1 MSDLEDHGMSAADD
15 QGGGAEG
22 VNARAVRIRE
32 LAIAAMVSIHA
43 KQRLERGDKAR
54 PHRSIL
60 EQASTLQAGDLVEV
74 Y

>member
-22 VNARAVRIRE
+22 AVRIRE
-32 LAIAAMVSIHA
+32 LAIAALVSIHA
-43 KQRLERGDKAR
+43 KQRLARGDKAR